1 MENASKALIMAASI
15 LLGVMIIAIGVYLFS
30 SYAQYSSSTY
40 KKIEQAQIDQFNSQF
55 LKYYGSEE
63 VTIRSYSSD
72 PASEKKE
79 IVPILCTAHDII
91 SLANL
96 AQKNNQYYE
105 IENEVTEGSEASN
118 YIQIKLKKVDNNVEK
133 WNEEEKI
140 KFLKQS
146 TKTVILP
153 NGDTMVKNMYY
164 QLKEEPKVNSGTKRV
179 YLLIFEES
187 KYNKVDNVEIIS

>member
-72 PASEKKE
+72 PVSEKKE

-118 YIQIKLKKVDNNVEK
+118 YIQIKLKKVDKNIEK
-133 WNEEEKI
+133 WTEEKKI
-140 KFLKQS
+140 DFLKKS
-146 TKTVILP
+146 TYSVTI
-153 NGDTMVKNMYY
+153 NGKVRVKNRYY
-164 QLKEEPKVNSGTKRV
+164 YINSEPKINSGTKRV
-179 YLLIFEES
+179 YYLEFEEY
-187 KYNKVDNVEIIS
+187 KYSDDMEIIS

>member
-1 MENASKALIMAASI
+1 MENASKALIMAATI

-63 VTIRSYSSD
+63 ITLKKYDSD
-72 PASEKKE
+72 ISQTKM
-79 IVPILCTAHDII
+79 VSILCTAHDII

-105 IENEVTEGSEASN
+105 IENEGKGSEASN
-118 YIQIKLKKVDNNVEK
+118 YIQIKLEKVDDNIEK
-133 WNEEEKI
+133 WTEEKKI
-140 KFLKQS
+140 DFLKNS
-146 TKTVILP
+146 TYSVTI
-153 NGDTMVKNMYY
+153 NGKVRVKNRYY
-164 QLKEEPKVNSGTKRV
+164 YINSEPEINSGTKRV
-179 YLLIFEES
+179 YCLEFKEY
-187 KYNKVDNVEIIS
+187 KYSNDMEIIS

>member
-105 IENEVTEGSEASN
+105 IENEVTEGGSEASN
-118 YIQIKLKKVDNNVEK
+118 YIQIKLKKVDNNIEK
-133 WNEEEKI
+133 WTEEKKI
-140 KFLKQS
+140 DFLKKS
-146 TKTVILP
+146 TYSVTI
-153 NGDTMVKNMYY
+153 NGKVRVKNRYY
-164 QLKEEPKVNSGTKRV
+164 YINSEPKINSGTKRV
-179 YLLIFEES
+179 YYLEFEEY
-187 KYNKVDNVEIIS
+187 KYSDDMEIIS

>member
-30 SYAQYSSSTY
+30 SYAQYSSNTY

-63 VTIRSYSSD
+63 ITLKKYDSD
-72 PASEKKE
+72 ISQTKM
-79 IVPILCTAHDII
+79 VPILCTAHDII

-105 IENEVTEGSEASN
+105 IENEGKGSEASN
-118 YIQIKLKKVDNNVEK
+118 YIQIKLEKVDDNIEK
-133 WNEEEKI
+133 WTEEKKI
-140 KFLKQS
+140 DFLKNS
-146 TKTVILP
+146 TCSVKI
-153 NGDTMVKNMYY
+153 NGKVRVKNRYY
-164 QLKEEPKVNSGTKRV
+164 YINSEPKINSGTKRV
-179 YLLIFEES
+179 YCLEFKEYIYS
-187 KYNKVDNVEIIS
+187 NDMEIIS

>member
-1 MENASKALIMAASI
+1 MENASKALIMAATI

-30 SYAQYSSSTY
+30 SYAQYSSNTY

-63 VTIRSYSSD
+63 ITLKKYDASD
-72 PASEKKE
+72 SDISQKK
-79 IVPILCTAHDII
+79 IVSILCSAHDII

-118 YIQIKLKKVDNNVEK
+118 YIQIKLKKEL
-133 WNEEEKI
+133 I
-140 KFLKQS
+140 SYAMLSIFLF
-146 TKTVILP
+146 ILC
-153 NGDTMVKNMYY
+153 
-164 QLKEEPKVNSGTKRV
+164 LFS
-179 YLLIFEES
+179 FEMFTR
-187 KYNKVDNVEIIS
+187 ICAR

>member
-15 LLGVMIIAIGVYLFS
+15 LLGVMIIAISVYLFS

-105 IENEVTEGSEASN
+105 IENGVTEGSEASN
-118 YIQIKLKKVDNNVEK
+118 YIQIKLKKVDNNIEK
-133 WNEEEKI
+133 WTEEKKI
-140 KFLKQS
+140 DFLKKS
-146 TKTVILP
+146 TYSVTI
-153 NGDTMVKNMYY
+153 NGKVRVKNRYY
-164 QLKEEPKVNSGTKRV
+164 YINSDPKINSGTKRV
-179 YLLIFEES
+179 YYLEFEEY
-187 KYNKVDNVEIIS
+187 KYSDDMEIIS

>member
-105 IENEVTEGSEASN
+105 IENEGKGSEASN
-118 YIQIKLKKVDNNVEK
+118 YIQIKLEKVDNNVEK
-133 WNEEEKI
+133 WNEEKKI
-140 KFLKQS
+140 EFLKQS
-146 TKTVILP
+146 TKTVVLS
-153 NGDTMVKNMYY
+153 NGNTMVKNMYY
-164 QLKEEPKVNSGTKRV
+164 QLKEEPKVNSETKRV

>member
-1 MENASKALIMAASI
+1 MENASKALIMAATI

-30 SYAQYSSSTY
+30 SYAQYSSNTY

-63 VTIRSYSSD
+63 ITLKKYDASD
-72 PASEKKE
+72 SDISQKK
-79 IVPILCTAHDII
+79 IVSILCSAHDII

-118 YIQIKLKKVDNNVEK
+118 YIQIKLKKVDNNIEK
-133 WNEEEKI
+133 WTEEKKI
-140 KFLKQS
+140 DFLKNS
-146 TKTVILP
+146 TYSVTI
-153 NGDTMVKNMYY
+153 NGKVRVKNRYY
-164 QLKEEPKVNSGTKRV
+164 YINSEPKINSGTKRV
-179 YLLIFEES
+179 YYLEFEEY
-187 KYNKVDNVEIIS
+187 KYSDDMEIIS